1 MRSLIQE
8 NLFGKSLAQRI
19 NGGKRHA
26 REFIVDK
33 LNEIT
38 DTREFTRGKLQ
49 ENLFG
54 TSLAEKIYLMQENL
68 LWGS

>member
-8 NLFGKSLAQRI
+8 NLFEKSLAQKI
-19 NGGKRHA
+19 NVGKVHA

-38 DTREFTRGKLQ
+38 DTREFTRGKKSPKNNFDAI
-49 ENLFG
+49 EFIV
-54 TSLAEKIYLMQENL
+54 EKLK
-68 LWGS
+68 